1 MYISTRAAT
10 IRNLL
15 VSITNGSLT
24 LIILLIA
31 PLGLASVIVNTLLVT
46 VSTYVV
52 VTVAD
57 RVIVWLSPEAQ
68 AELLSQIDSRQ
79 QILKRYSQSSDLER
93 RK

>member
-46 VSTYVV
+46 FSTYVV

-57 RVIVWLSPEAQ
+57 RVIVWLSPESQ
-68 AELLSQIDSRQ
+68 AELLAQFESRQ
-79 QILKRYSQSSDLER
+79 QNLKRYSQSSDLER
-93 RK
+93 RR